1 MHDLVYEV
9 KRMAER
15 NRDGSLMTQ
24 HDRKRVLMLCAEQ
37 LVEMGYKELHSQG
50 LKGRHVNKLVARW
63 QAEGLS
69 RGTMDNRLS
78 ALRYWAEKVGR
89 VSILPRTNDVFH
101 LPKRERRP
109 SVSRAHELPLD
120 LAQVPDPYVRMSL
133 ELARSWGL
141 RRKESLLI
149 QPYQAD
155 QGTHLLLQGSWCKN

>member
-15 NRDGSLMTQ
+15 NRDGSLATQ

-37 LVEMGYKELHSQG
+37 LVELGYKQLRAAD

-69 RGTMDNRLS
+69 RGTIDNRLS
-78 ALRYWAEKVGR
+78 ALRYWAQKVGR

-101 LPKRERRP
+101 LPQRERIPR
-109 SVSRAHELPLD
+109 VSRARELPLD
-120 LAQVPDPYVRMSL
+120 LSQVPDPYVRMSL

-141 RRKESLLI
+141 RRKESLLM
-149 QPYQAD
+149 QPHQAEALVGF
-155 QGTHLLLQGSWCKN
+155 QGRGCV